1 MTGTRPPFTQFRE
14 RLRAREALL
23 GTFVK
28 LPSTQPIEIFGA
40 IGFDFVVI
48 DQEHAPLGPAEVD
61 LMILAA
67 RASNVA
73 PLVRVGDS
81 GDAAVLTALDC
92 GAAGIMFP
100 HVSTVER
107 AKKVAASC
115 RYAGGTR
122 GFAGMSRA
130 ALWGGRRGPD
140 HMRAQD
146 SQVACIAMIED
157 VEAVDHV
164 PEIAKVEGIDA
175 FFVGRGDLAASFG
188 DDPSAGAEVAKL
200 TERIARAARE
210 ANVPLMILATSK
222 DDARTAR
229 GTGASALLVA
239 SDHNFLKSAATAAF
253 RDYSVSA
260 D

>member
-1 MTGTRPPFTQFRE
+1 MTAARPSFTQFRE
-14 RLRAREALL
+14 RLRAREPLL
-23 GTFVK
+23 GTFAK
-28 LPSTQPIEIFGA
+28 LPSTQPIEIFGS

-61 LMILAA
+61 LMILAG

-100 HVSTVER
+100 HVSCVER
-107 AKKVAASC
+107 ARKIAASC
-115 RYAGGTR
+115 RYTGGTR
-122 GFAGMSRA
+122 GFAGMSRS
-130 ALWGGRRGPD
+130 ALWGARRGVD

-157 VEAVDHV
+157 VEAVDRV
-164 PEIAKVEGIDA
+164 PEIARVEGIDA
-175 FFVGRGDLAASFG
+175 LFIGRGDLAASFG
-188 DDPSAGAEVAKL
+188 DNPAAGAEVAKL
-200 TERIARAARE
+200 TEKIAQAARE
-210 ANVPLMILATSK
+210 ANMPLMILATSRE
-222 DDARTAR
+222 DAKAAR
-229 GTGASALLVA
+229 EMGATALLAA
-239 SDHNFLKSAATAAF
+239 SDHNFLKSAASAAF
-253 RDYSVSA
+253 REYSVSV